1 MAQKKTN
8 GKDPAVLLYTQDFLV
23 GTITW
28 NYEQIGKYIKLL
40 CIQHQKLNKITL
52 SELQSIADGDELIL
66 DKFPLQEDG
75 YYYNSRLAME
85 IENRKVRTNSSRE
98 NGSKGGR
105 PKKTQEKPIGFDLV
119 IPNKTQMETQLKPKN
134 NPIGNG
140 NGNENEDVIETENE
154 TVIETVIETENGYEI
169 VDGNG
174 IKDVGERNIL
184 LRYLED
190 CIQTEDKNRFKIGYN
205 EILEY
210 GGLYKVFQSLQFDQS
225 RKNNWSNKIINNKN
239 ILGL

>member
-1 MAQKKTN
+1 MMAQKKTN

-52 SELQSIADGDELIL
+52 TELQSIAGDDELIL
-66 DKFPLQEDG
+66 DKFPLQSDG
-75 YYYNSRLAME
+75 YYYNTRLAME
-85 IENRKVRTNSSRE
+85 IENRKVRTNSSRK

-119 IPNKTQMETQLKPKN
+119 DPNKTQMETQLKPKN

-140 NGNENEDVIETENE
+140 NGNGNEDVN
-154 TVIETVIETENGYEI
+154 ETVIETENGYEV

-184 LRYLED
+184 LKYLED

>member
-28 NYEQIGKYIKLL
+28 DYEQIGKYIKLL

-52 SELQSIADGDELIL
+52 TELQSIAGDDELIL
-66 DKFPLQEDG
+66 DKFPLQSDG

-105 PKKTQEKPIGFDLV
+105 PKKTQEKPIGFDLDNL
-119 IPNKTQMETQLKPKN
+119 NKTQMETQMKPKN

-140 NGNENEDVIETENE
+140 NENGN
-154 TVIETVIETENGYEI
+154 ETVIETENGYEV
-169 VDGNG
+169 VDGNE

-184 LRYLED
+184 LRYLDD
-190 CIQTEDKNRFKIGYN
+190 CIQVEDKNKFKISFD

-210 GGLYKVFQSLQFDQS
+210 GGLYKVFDSLGFDQS
-225 RKNNWSNKIINNKN
+225 KRKNWSDKIINNKN
-239 ILGL
+239 ILQL